1 MSIPFETTKTWL
13 NLSSSD
19 RKIGSGANNN
29 FSINFN
35 NGGLTNNSGGF
46 YGSKSYINPIFFTF
60 PNNAP
65 NIQDDFNNV
74 FYISGSK
81 FVVAGNATSVELNLP
96 AGLYQNVAQL
106 TNGLQTVIN
115 GYISV
120 AHPTVNPVAYTGN
133 VAVSQ
138 VQVISNLNYNK
149 INFLFQNIGSGETL
163 SVYLYEGV
171 PGNFVAIN
179 NQNFGS
185 VVGTD
190 ENIFTLSA
198 ASPSHTLPYLPNLQI
213 YDIIQIKCNL
223 CRSTYEIESGVLST
237 SLIMVAFPA
246 ANFVVNDSVLFNN
259 NNEILYRQEM
269 NGSNFGTIE
278 ISVCDKSGRLIPFF
292 GECDFSICIER
303 EQFNEPVNMARVTS
317 DNPYSAPMFY
327 Q

>member
-19 RKIGSGANNN
+19 RKVGSGASNN

-46 YGSKSYINPIFFTF
+46 YGSKSYINPVFFSF

-65 NIQDDFNNV
+65 NIQTNYNNV
-74 FYISGSK
+74 FYI
-81 FVVAGNATSVELNLP
+81 AGNLFG
-96 AGLYQNVAQL
+96 AGGVQLTLDQGVYQNVAQL
-106 TNGLQTVIN
+106 TLALQTKI
-115 GYISV
+115 
-120 AHPTVNPVAYTGN
+120 N
-133 VAVSQ
+133 VALLTVSYTATVTVTQ
-138 VQVISNLNYNK
+138 FTTTPGDLNYNH
-149 INFLFQNIGSGETL
+149 ILFTLVAPASGETV
-163 SVYLYEGV
+163 SVYLYQGI
-171 PGNFVAIN
+171 PGNFVATN
-179 NQNFGS
+179 PLNFGS

-190 ENIFTLSA
+190 ENVFTLQTGSLT
-198 ASPSHTLPYLPNLQI
+198 HYLPYLPNLQI

-246 ANFVVNDSVLFNN
+246 ANFVVNDSILFNN
-259 NNEILYRQEM
+259 NNPELYRQEM

-278 ISVCDKSGRLIPFF
+278 ISVCDKNGRLIPFF
-292 GECDFSICIER
+292 GECDMSILIER
-303 EQFNEPVNMARVTS
+303 EQYNEPVNMSRVTS
-317 DNPYSAPMFY
+317 DNPYTAPMFY